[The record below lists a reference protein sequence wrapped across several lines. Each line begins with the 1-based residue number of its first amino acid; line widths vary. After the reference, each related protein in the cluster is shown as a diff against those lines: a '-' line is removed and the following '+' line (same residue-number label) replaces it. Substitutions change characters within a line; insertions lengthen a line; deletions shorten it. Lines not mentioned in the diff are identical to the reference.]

1 MWRRP
6 RRRSSSLSHGRVAL
20 IGSAERAAS
29 TTARSLSTQLGATRS
44 AYDAMRMSD
53 STKAPSI
60 AGDRYLLLADI
71 SGYTAFMASVESAHG
86 VDFSAGIPAGYGVLG
101 ELLDGVIE
109 GVQPDF
115 EVIKLEGDAVF
126 AIAPAASLDGRGADV
141 LDRLEALYEAF
152 RARREQ
158 QARSA
163 RDHICSACPVVA
175 NLDLKMV
182 LHRGQAV
189 RQTVGSRTDLLGP
202 AVNVVHRLLKNS
214 IQARLGYRPYLFL
227 TDAAAASLL
236 LAESGVAHREDYPD
250 VGSISGRVVPLGG
263 GRTRGFTLVPQHLGQ
278 SRS

>member
-1 MWRRP
+1 
-6 RRRSSSLSHGRVAL
+6 
-20 IGSAERAAS
+20 
-29 TTARSLSTQLGATRS
+29 
-44 AYDAMRMSD
+44 MSD

-71 SGYTAFMASVESAHG
+71 SGYTAFMASVERAHG
-86 VDFSAGIPAGYGVLG
+86 VDFSAGIPAGYAVLG
-101 ELLDGVIE
+101 ELLDAVVE

-115 EVIKLEGDAVF
+115 TVLKLEGDAVF
-126 AIAPAASLDGRGADV
+126 ATAPGPSLDGRGDEV

-152 RARREQ
+152 RTRREE
-158 QARSA
+158 ARVA
-163 RDHICSACPVVA
+163 RDHVCTACPVVA

-250 VGSISGRVVPLGG
+250 IGPISGRVVPLGASPALEQLAG
-263 GRTRGFTLVPQHLGQ
+263 AADASDRLSAGVSMGRSEESVDPVVAAE
-278 SRS
+278 RSAALMSAARSKRRPAN